1 MFVRSNFWQTLT
13 ERRMVSLADGKTI
26 VARGAHHGGLSLVVK
41 QNRNVKKLHDHLG
54 HRDRRRRRSKK
65 ARQVR
70 EASIR
75 GTARKM
81 GAQFFFALL
90 RAIGV
95 RIFFYCI
102 NFYADV
108 NAGKRGFL

>member
-1 MFVRSNFWQTLT
+1 MFVRNNFWQTLT
-13 ERRMVSLADGKTI
+13 ERRMVSLAEGKTI

-41 QNRNVKKLHDHLG
+41 QNRNVKKLHGHLG
-54 HRDRRRRRSKK
+54 HRNRRRRRSKK

-81 GAQFFFALL
+81 GARFFC
-90 RAIGV
+90 AIAAIDV